1 MGPEFCLGA
10 DSDFLLGNI
19 LWAYAMTLIERGRF
33 ARALPLLM
41 ESREI
46 FRRRGSQYEMADSS
60 GTLGLLAL
68 MQGDL
73 AGAHT
78 HLQEA
83 VTLAATFEYQEMLRL
98 WQPLLGLVTLY
109 GGNVQEAH
117 RLLNESL
124 RLCVEQND
132 KSSQARIHTHLAEA
146 ALWEGK
152 LKQVEQSLRASLA
165 NDTAAHS
172 PSFYD
177 LERLWIA
184 ARLATAQ
191 GRYKHAA
198 TLFGSIEQTHGH
210 IASAIAGPIRAQAD
224 AAAATVQAAL
234 GTEAFAAAFAAGHQL
249 SLEEAFAAIL
259 TPEPSRLD
267 L

>member
-1 MGPEFCLGA
+1 
-10 DSDFLLGNI
+10 
-19 LWAYAMTLIERGRF
+19 MTLIERGRF
-33 ARALPLLM
+33 AQALPLLM

-73 AGAHT
+73 AGAHA

-109 GGNVQEAH
+109 EGNVQEAH
-117 RLLNESL
+117 RLLHESL

-132 KSSQARIHTHLAEA
+132 KPMQGRIHAHLAEA

-152 LKQVEQSLRASLA
+152 LGQAEQSLRESLA
-165 NDTAAHS
+165 NDAAARS

-184 ARLATAQ
+184 ARLAAAQ
-191 GRYKHAA
+191 GHYRRAA
-198 TLFGSIEQTHGH
+198 TIFGVIEQTHGH
-210 IASAIAGPIRAQAD
+210 IDSAIAGPPC
-224 AAAATVQAAL
+224 AL
-234 GTEAFAAAFAAGHQL
+234 GRRGACDGARRSRPGHL
-249 SLEEAFAAIL
+249 C
-259 TPEPSRLD
+259 RGVR
-267 L
+267 